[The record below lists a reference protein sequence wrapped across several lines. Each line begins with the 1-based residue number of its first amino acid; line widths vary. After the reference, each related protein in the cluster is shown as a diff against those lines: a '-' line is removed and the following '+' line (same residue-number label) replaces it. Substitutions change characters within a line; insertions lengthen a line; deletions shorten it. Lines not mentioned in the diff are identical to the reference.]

1 MLSLAGHKIGSAR
14 SGGRKIHCK
23 IGIETEARRQ
33 RQARQQRET
42 ASDWLDAALSKLRRR
57 DGKKRPPDV
66 RSRGRIKRIRGQKHR
81 YGSCYF
87 FHRMR
92 QVKLT
97 GREASV
103 VRAIGFTESMLGAE
117 IQDFVRMESED
128 RKSTRLNSSHT
139 VISYAVFCLKKKK
152 ATATFRMSF

>member
-66 RSRGRIKRIRGQKHR
+66 RSRGRIKPHSRTETPVWKLLFFSSYASGQTYR
-81 YGSCYF
+81 
-87 FHRMR
+87 
-92 QVKLT
+92 
-97 GREASV
+97 REASV
-103 VRAIGFTESMLGAE
+103 VRAIGFT
-117 IQDFVRMESED
+117 
-128 RKSTRLNSSHT
+128 
-139 VISYAVFCLKKKK
+139 
-152 ATATFRMSF
+152 